1 MHPVFLTIRNIQ
13 SDIQMQATSHAWC
26 CIAFIPSPEFNI
38 RSDFRTILLA
48 RVFHWLLDVITA
60 SLKVTASDGTALV
73 NPCGNIR
80 NCYTPLVMYIADLPE
95 QQLIAGVAKNASPV
109 TMAEQSQFGDPIPAA
124 P

>member
-13 SDIQMQATSHAWC
+13 SDIRMQATSHAWH

-38 RSDFRTILLA
+38 HSDFQTILLA

-60 SLKVTASDGTALV
+60 SLKVAARDRTALV
-73 NPCGNIR
+73 NPCGNVH
-80 NCYTPLVMYIADLPE
+80 NCYTPLVVYIADLPK
-95 QQLIAGVAKNASPV
+95 QQLIAGVAKNASLV